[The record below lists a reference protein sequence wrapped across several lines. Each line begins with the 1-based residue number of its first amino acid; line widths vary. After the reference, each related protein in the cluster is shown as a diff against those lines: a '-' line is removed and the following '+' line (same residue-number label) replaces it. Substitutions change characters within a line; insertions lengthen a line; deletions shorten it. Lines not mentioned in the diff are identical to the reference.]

1 MAIEIPS
8 WRRRLPSGWAIWSGG
23 RRTEWGTGYLF
34 VLPITAF
41 FAFFVGWP
49 IIHSIGLSFTS
60 WSGFGP
66 QTFTGLENYT
76 RMASDPVF
84 RLAFLITLVFTAVT
98 TVLLT
103 TVPMLVAVLVN
114 GTWRRAGV
122 FFRTVLFVPGVVS
135 FVVTGVLWQLIY
147 DPNLGSLNQALGA
160 IGLSGLKEQWLGDSH
175 LVVPSIVLV
184 SLWQALGLNMLIFF
198 AGLQGI
204 DPSLYEAAQIDG
216 ASAVQRLRNITVPML
231 RRITGVVV
239 TLNLINGL
247 KTFDLV
253 WVMTKGGPSHHSEV
267 LGTYLYSLAFGTLSG
282 SVPQIGYATGISIII
297 MLLCMVAVIVQ
308 FSLNRRATANVF
320 G

>member
-1 MAIEIPS
+1 VAIEIPS
-8 WRRRLPSGWAIWSGG
+8 WRRRLPSGRALSAGG
-23 RRTEWGTGYLF
+23 SRTEWWVGYLF
-34 VLPITAF
+34 VLPITVF

-60 WSGFGP
+60 WTGFGP
-66 QTFTGLENYT
+66 QTFVGGQNYT
-76 RMASDPVF
+76 RMAGDPVF
-84 RLAFLITLVFTAVT
+84 RLALLITLIFTAVT
-98 TVLLT
+98 TALQT

-114 GTWRRAGV
+114 AAWRRAGV
-122 FFRTVLFVPGVVS
+122 FFRTVLFIPGVVS

-147 DPNLGSLNQALGA
+147 DPNLGSLNGALGA
-160 IGLSGLKEQWLGDSH
+160 VGLSGLKQQWLGDTH
-175 LVVPSIVLV
+175 LVVPAIVLV
-184 SLWQALGLNMLIFF
+184 SLWQSLGLNMLIFF
-198 AGLQGI
+198 AGLKGI

-216 ASAVQRLRNITVPML
+216 ANAVQRLRNITVPML
-231 RRITGVVV
+231 RPITGVVV

-282 SVPQIGYATGISIII
+282 SLPQIGYATGISIII
-297 MLLCMVAVIVQ
+297 MLLCMVTVVVQ
-308 FSLNRRATANVF
+308 FRVNRRATAYV